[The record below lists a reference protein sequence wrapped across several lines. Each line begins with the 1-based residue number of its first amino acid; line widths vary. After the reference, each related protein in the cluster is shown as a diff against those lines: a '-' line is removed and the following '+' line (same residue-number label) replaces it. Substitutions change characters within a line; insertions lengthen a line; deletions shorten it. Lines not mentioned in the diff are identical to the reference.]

1 MIFLTFR
8 STKDH
13 SLKTPSGDSYLTP
26 FASSYEL
33 NSWPEKKVTAEE
45 ILLLIS
51 RRCYAFLSLSLREIV
66 EIEEIERGVN
76 YAFLYLPLIVDC

>member
-33 NSWPEKKVTAEE
+33 NSWPEKK
-45 ILLLIS
+45 S
-51 RRCYAFLSLSLREIV
+51 NRGRDSPFLSLSLREIV